1 MYFEDIKAGTLIY
14 LCVRCFIKNE
24 ETGTKQLRDITLKT
38 HILGSD
44 AVTDFISK
52 RLPKGYRVC
61 SNIRVD
67 GYLITFDSSNLTA
80 SLIVGVG
87 AKTFKFVNCDVA
99 TCILDTKKYLCIRA
113 SSEGVEF
120 NLRRTVRVNMNNTTA
135 NYSVL
140 PSMVQRK
147 CIIRDLSVSGIGLLI
162 DKMQAVNLSD
172 TLQLQFQLDNDG
184 RGVNG
189 VTLYTL
195 TCKVIRIADEGGM
208 WHCGCILIHAPSI
221 DKVVMQRQREDL
233 RAVIR

>member
-1 MYFEDIKAGTLIY
+1 MQFGDFEAGTQVY
-14 LCVRCFIKNE
+14 LCIKCFVE
-24 ETGTKQLRDITLKT
+24 SQDTGIKQLREITLKT
-38 HILGSD
+38 HILGND
-44 AVTDFISK
+44 AVTDFITK
-52 RLPKGYRVC
+52 HLPKGYRVC

-67 GYLITFDSSNLTA
+67 GYLITFDSSNLKA

-87 AKTFKFVNCDVA
+87 AKTYKFINCDVA
-99 TCILDTKKYLCIRA
+99 TCVLGTKKYLCIKA
-113 SSEGVEF
+113 NSEGVEF

-195 TCKVIRIADEGGM
+195 TCKVIRISDEDGM

>member
-1 MYFEDIKAGTLIY
+1 MQFGDFEAGTQVH
-14 LCVRCFIKNE
+14 LCIKCFVE
-24 ETGTKQLRDITLKT
+24 SQDTGIKQLREITLKT
-38 HILGSD
+38 HILGND
-44 AVTDFISK
+44 AVTDFITK
-52 RLPKGYRVC
+52 HLPKGYRVC

-67 GYLITFDSSNLTA
+67 GYLITFDSSNLKA

-87 AKTFKFVNCDVA
+87 AKTYKFINCDVA
-99 TCILDTKKYLCIRA
+99 TCVLDTKKYLCIRA
-113 SSEGVEF
+113 NSEGVEF

-147 CIIRDLSVSGIGLLI
+147 CIIKDLSVSGIGLLI

-208 WHCGCILIHAPSI
+208 WYCGCILIHAPSI